1 MELTRSSRQTA
12 GEMLQSYRSY
22 LWSSPPTSQLAMVV
36 TTLIVIGSVVPFA
49 DLVVAPLLI
58 YAGIQIRAQRP
69 VERATRLIGQAAAG
83 MGLVMGVLALWSLLS
98 LAELFVPTTI
108 G

>member
-1 MELTRSSRQTA
+1 MIR
-12 GEMLQSYRSY
+12 SYRAY

-36 TTLIVIGSVVPFA
+36 TTLIVIGSIVPFA

-58 YAGIQIRAQRP
+58 YAGLQIRVQRP
-69 VERATRLIGQAAAG
+69 VDRAIRLIGQAAAG

-98 LAELFVPTTI
+98 LAELFVPTSL
-108 G
+108 GG

>member
-1 MELTRSSRQTA
+1 MIR
-12 GEMLQSYRSY
+12 SYRAY

-36 TTLIVIGSVVPFA
+36 TTLIVIGSIVPFA

-58 YAGIQIRAQRP
+58 YAGLQIRAQRP
-69 VERATRLIGQAAAG
+69 VDRAIRLIGQAAAG

-98 LAELFVPTTI
+98 LAELFVPTSL
-108 G
+108 GG

>member
-1 MELTRSSRQTA
+1 
-12 GEMLQSYRSY
+12 MLQSYRSY
-22 LWSSPPTSQLAMVV
+22 LWSSPPTSHLAMVV

-58 YAGIQIRAQRP
+58 YAGLQMRAQRP
-69 VERATRLIGQAAAG
+69 VDRAVRLIGQAAAG

-98 LAELFVPTTI
+98 LAELFVPMSL
-108 G
+108 GG

>member
-1 MELTRSSRQTA
+1 
-12 GEMLQSYRSY
+12 MLQSYRSY

-58 YAGIQIRAQRP
+58 YAGVQIRAQRDLDQ
-69 VERATRLIGQAAAG
+69 ATRLIGQVAAG
-83 MGLVMGVLALWSLLS
+83 MGLIMGVLALWSLLS
-98 LAELFVPTTI
+98 LAELFVPQSI
-108 G
+108 GG